1 MFTQLTAMKANDA
14 DLSNPSV
21 WKDQSTFICGQIGVL
36 DANSELA
43 TIKKCSPDLNRYFTD
58 TQKRCKSAGTK
69 PGQSLTGLAG
79 ISDDSVEPIV
89 ILPDTG
95 GKNEPSAACN
105 SVAGLVRLH
114 SACLRL
120 FLSLFI

>member
-1 MFTQLTAMKANDA
+1 MFTQLTAMKANDV

-69 PGQSLTGLAG
+69 PGQSLTDLAG
-79 ISDDSVEPIV
+79 VSDDSVEPIV
-89 ILPDTG
+89 ILPDAG
-95 GKNEPSAACN
+95 GKNEPSPACN
-105 SVAGLVRLH
+105 SIAGAVRLH
-114 SACLRL
+114 SGCDRMLRAL
-120 FLSLFI
+120 VS